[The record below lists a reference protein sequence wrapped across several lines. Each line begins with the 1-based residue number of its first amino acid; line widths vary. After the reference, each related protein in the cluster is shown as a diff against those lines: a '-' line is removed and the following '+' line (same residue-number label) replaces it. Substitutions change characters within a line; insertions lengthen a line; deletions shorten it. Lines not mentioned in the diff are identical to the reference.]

1 MKADV
6 HSQKNIQKYY
16 PISFEDRG
24 TGSRAK
30 EHRYPLESEKVKETD
45 PPQSSRQSTAWP
57 TP

>member
-24 TGSRAK
+24 RGSRAK
-30 EHRYPLESEKVKETD
+30 KHRYPLEAEKVKETD
-45 PPQSSRQSTAWP
+45 PPQSSRQSTA
-57 TP
+57 